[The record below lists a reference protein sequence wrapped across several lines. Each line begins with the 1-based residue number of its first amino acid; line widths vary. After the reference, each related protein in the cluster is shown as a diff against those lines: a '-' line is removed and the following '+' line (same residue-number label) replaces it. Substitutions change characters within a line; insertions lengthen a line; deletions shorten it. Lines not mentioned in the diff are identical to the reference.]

1 MARKPRFA
9 LLKTKTLSMV
19 IELPP
24 SRVEVQKTMTTS
36 AESPKG
42 VDLNSLNPGSLI
54 DMETKNRHY
63 TIECLGGNTMR
74 ISGHPKFC
82 PVPVLAELEGCVNR
96 DGTLARGSI
105 RPGSHVVFLVG
116 EHVPVTTASVLS

>member
-1 MARKPRFA
+1 
-9 LLKTKTLSMV
+9 
-19 IELPP
+19 
-24 SRVEVQKTMTTS
+24 MTTS

-82 PVPVLAELEGCVNR
+82 PVPVLAELEGSVNR
-96 DGTLARGSI
+96 DGTLATGSI
-105 RPGSHVVFLVG
+105 RPGSHVVFLLN
-116 EHVPVTTASVLS
+116 EHVPVTTSRVLSVHVDQPKSSHSVH